1 MTKEQAL
8 GEYLDL
14 NPGCSVED
22 AARNCYYKNEFRYLE
37 KKIKSFD
44 SRLKKGYKE
53 TFDKNLHLDLW
64 SAARIAMNR
73 NTWQAMQ
80 KVRPELAAVSTSQF
94 SKATYKPL
102 SELSPDEELQI
113 IREIV
118 AESNSKL
125 ENASSSFRSYRRF
138 AESVAEGQR
147 TIFSLMMR
155 NIV

>member
-1 MTKEQAL
+1 MTKEEAL
-8 GEYLDL
+8 GIYLDN

-22 AARNCYYKNEFRYLE
+22 AARNCYYENEFPYLE
-37 KKIKSFD
+37 KKIKAFQF
-44 SRLKKGYKE
+44 RLKKGYSE

-80 KVRPELAAVSTSQF
+80 KVRPGLAAVSTSQF
-94 SKATYKPL
+94 SKAAYKPF
-102 SELSPDEELQI
+102 SELSPDEELQM
-113 IREIV
+113 IREII
-118 AESNSKL
+118 AEGNSKL
-125 ENASSSFRSYRRF
+125 EKVSSKFRSYRRF

-155 NIV
+155 NVV